1 MGKIADVQEVTLE
14 KLVPYVNNAKIHS
27 EEQVTMIA
35 SSIREFGFLSPVLI
49 DRDFN
54 IIAGHGRVM
63 AAKKLDMESVPCV
76 FVEGLTEAQRK
87 AYILADNRIGELADW
102 DMDLVNMELES
113 LDDMDFDV
121 SLTGFEM
128 PEIEVEDPEII
139 EDDIPE
145 EVETRCKQ
153 GDIWNL
159 GGVHRLICGDSTD
172 VSIIDYLLNGSTPDM
187 VFTDPPYNMGYSGA
201 GIIRE
206 TTKNV
211 RNRIKDI
218 IDFDAYS
225 ISYLS
230 SMDVGSIYIFTS
242 KDLIPVYFE
251 IFKDWKF
258 NILTWVKTNNPPMC
272 NNNFLPDIEYLLY
285 FHRGK
290 RIWNN
295 GLRPIDIYRRAY
307 FSSRQEGHEEAGD
320 VHPTMKPLK
329 LIGDKIQ
336 ISSNEGSI
344 VLDLFGGSGSTLI
357 ACEQLN
363 RKCYMCEIDPHYCD
377 VIIQRWENYTGKKAE
392 LVEKP

>member
-1 MGKIADVQEVTLE
+1 MGKIAEVQEVTLT
-14 KLVPYVNNAKIHS
+14 KLIPYVNNAKIHS
-27 EEQVTMIA
+27 DDQVTKLA
-35 SSIREFGFLSPVLI
+35 SSIREFGFLNPVLI

-63 AAKKLDMESVPCV
+63 AAKKLEMDSVPCV

-87 AYILADNRIGELADW
+87 AYILADNRLGELAEW
-102 DMDLVNMELES
+102 DMTLVNMELEA

>member
-1 MGKIADVQEVTLE
+1 MGKIADVQEVTLT
-14 KLVPYVNNAKIHS
+14 KLVPYVNNAKIHN

-63 AAKKLDMESVPCV
+63 AAKKLNMESVPCV

-87 AYILADNRIGELADW
+87 AYILTDNRLGELADW

-377 VIIQRWENYTGKKAE
+377 VIIQRWENYTGKKAD

>member
-1 MGKIADVQEVTLE
+1 
-14 KLVPYVNNAKIHS
+14 
-27 EEQVTMIA
+27 
-35 SSIREFGFLSPVLI
+35 
-49 DRDFN
+49 
-54 IIAGHGRVM
+54 
-63 AAKKLDMESVPCV
+63 
-76 FVEGLTEAQRK
+76 
-87 AYILADNRIGELADW
+87 
-102 DMDLVNMELES
+102 
-113 LDDMDFDV
+113 
-121 SLTGFEM
+121 
-128 PEIEVEDPEII
+128 
-139 EDDIPE
+139 
-145 EVETRCKQ
+145 
-153 GDIWNL
+153 
-159 GGVHRLICGDSTD
+159 
-172 VSIIDYLLNGSTPDM
+172 M